1 MYFSKFPVTLYSL
14 DDKASVQTVRNIL
27 LRNKINDD
35 VKNNFAIYDE
45 YDIMDGETPEIVA
58 HKFYGNAQ
66 LHWLV
71 LHMNDIIDPRYDWPL
86 NTLNLYNYCV
96 SKYAANVN
104 AAHHYINSNG
114 DIVDSTAVGATPV
127 SNYQYEQD
135 VNEGKRR
142 IKILKQPYVDIVM
155 REFFNTLERVNG
167 Q

>member
-45 YDIMDGETPEIVA
+45 YDVLDGETPEIVA

-71 LHMNDIIDPRYDWPL
+71 LHMNDILDPRFDWPM
-86 NTLNLYNYCV
+86 NTLNLYNYSV
-96 SKYAANVN
+96 AKYANVN
-104 AAHHYINSNG
+104 AAHHFINANG
-114 DIVDSTAVGATPV
+114 DIVNSTAAGATPV
-127 SNYQYEQD
+127 SNYQYEQSI
-135 VNEGKRR
+135 NESKRR
-142 IKILKQPYVDIVM
+142 IKVLKQPYVDIVM
-155 REFFNTLERVNG
+155 REFFNTFERVNG